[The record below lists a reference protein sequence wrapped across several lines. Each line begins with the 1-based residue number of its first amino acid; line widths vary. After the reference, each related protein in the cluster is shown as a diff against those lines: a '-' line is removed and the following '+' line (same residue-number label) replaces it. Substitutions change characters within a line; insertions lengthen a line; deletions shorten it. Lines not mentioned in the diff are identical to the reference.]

1 MEQAAAPAVRLAGVE
16 KVFPVKDGEPTV
28 ALTGIDLEVGQQEF
42 ISLIGPSGCGKSTLL
57 RAVGD
62 LIPVTEGT
70 VEVNGK
76 PAHQA
81 RLDREYGMV
90 FQAPVLFDWR
100 TVEAN
105 VRLPLEVTGYPKGKR
120 DALVAEKLEL
130 VELGGFAKHYP
141 HQLSGGMQQRVAIAR
156 ALALQ
161 PSLLLMDEPFGALDE
176 MTRERLNAEL
186 LDIWSETQTTVIFV
200 THSIPEAVFLSSRV
214 VVMSPRPGRI
224 AETIEID
231 LPYPRGDGTREEDR
245 YYELVTEVR
254 EAIRGRPD
262 ERRGPRRSRALGQ
275 LLRMTA
281 STSRARRSPLPSALG
296 AGLRQWAP
304 PLIVFIAVI
313 VAWEIWASGGGF
325 FNPIPTPSAIWSA
338 LFEEWALL
346 SSSAMAT
353 VIEALG
359 GLLIGTVAGLT
370 VGFLTSRWA
379 IARDVLLPL
388 AIGASTIPI
397 IAVAPILN
405 NWFGVLN
412 PLSKMSMAALLV
424 FFPIVINVTR
434 GLVEVGPAKLE
445 LMRSYAADDT
455 TVLRKLRVPHMLPFF
470 FTALKVG
477 TTLAFIGAIV
487 GEFFGGTSNVLGR
500 VVLQAI
506 SAGKFDV
513 AWAAILIGATVAILA
528 YVAVTLIERAVIP
541 WYWHIH
547 DTPE

>member
-1 MEQAAAPAVRLAGVE
+1 M
-16 KVFPVKDGEPTV
+16 
-28 ALTGIDLEVGQQEF
+28 ALTRIDLEVGQREF
-42 ISLIGPSGCGKSTLL
+42 VSLIGPSGCGKSTLL
-57 RAVGD
+57 RVVGD
-62 LIPVTEGT
+62 LITPSAGT

-76 PAHQA
+76 SAHQA

-105 VRLPLEVTGYPKGKR
+105 VRLPLEVTNTPKGER
-120 DALVAEKLEL
+120 DALVREKLEL
-130 VELGGFAKHYP
+130 VELGGFMSHYP

-176 MTRERLNAEL
+176 MTRERLNSEL
-186 LDIWSETQTTVIFV
+186 LDIWSETGTTVIFV

-214 VVMSPRPGRI
+214 IVMSPRPGRI
-224 AETIEID
+224 AETIDID
-231 LPYPRGDGTREEDR
+231 LPYPRDESTREEDR

-254 EAIRGRPD
+254 EALRGRPNSGARPGYPD
-262 ERRGPRRSRALGQ
+262 TCRRFV
-275 LLRMTA
+275 RMTA
-281 STSRARRSPLPSALG
+281 STGRASRSVLPPAVAEAVRRYLPALVVFV
-296 AGLRQWAP
+296 AGLVLWQ
-304 PLIVFIAVI
+304 IYYTS
-313 VAWEIWASGGGF
+313 EGF
-325 FNPIPTPSAIWSA
+325 FRPIPTPTEIGGAMVD
-338 LFEEWALL
+338 EWELL
-346 SSSAMAT
+346 SASAMAT
-353 VIEALG
+353 IIEALG
-359 GLLIGTVAGLT
+359 GLAIGTTAALI

-379 IARDVLLPL
+379 IARDILLPL

-412 PLSKMSMAALLV
+412 PLSKMMMAALLV
-424 FFPIVINVTR
+424 FFPVVINVTR

-445 LMRSYAADDT
+445 LMRSYAADET
-455 TVLRKLRVPHMLPFF
+455 TIMRKVRVPHMLPFF

-487 GEFFGGTSNVLGR
+487 GEFFGGTSQVLGR
-500 VVLQAI
+500 VVLQKI
-506 SAGKFDV
+506 SAGQFDV
-513 AWAAILIGATVAILA
+513 AWAAIIIGATAAIVS
-528 YVAVTLIERAVIP
+528 YIAVTLIERAVIP

-547 DTPE
+547 DEPE

>member
-1 MEQAAAPAVRLAGVE
+1 
-16 KVFPVKDGEPTV
+16 
-28 ALTGIDLEVGQQEF
+28 
-42 ISLIGPSGCGKSTLL
+42 
-57 RAVGD
+57 
-62 LIPVTEGT
+62 
-70 VEVNGK
+70 
-76 PAHQA
+76 
-81 RLDREYGMV
+81 
-90 FQAPVLFDWR
+90 
-100 TVEAN
+100 
-105 VRLPLEVTGYPKGKR
+105 
-120 DALVAEKLEL
+120 
-130 VELGGFAKHYP
+130 
-141 HQLSGGMQQRVAIAR
+141 
-156 ALALQ
+156 
-161 PSLLLMDEPFGALDE
+161 
-176 MTRERLNAEL
+176 
-186 LDIWSETQTTVIFV
+186 
-200 THSIPEAVFLSSRV
+200 
-214 VVMSPRPGRI
+214 
-224 AETIEID
+224 
-231 LPYPRGDGTREEDR
+231 
-245 YYELVTEVR
+245 
-254 EAIRGRPD
+254 
-262 ERRGPRRSRALGQ
+262 
-275 LLRMTA
+275 MTA
-281 STSRARRSPLPSALG
+281 STSRARRSPVPSALS
-296 AGLRQWAP
+296 AGLRHWAP

-325 FNPIPTPSAIWSA
+325 FNPIPAPTAIWNA

-506 SAGKFDV
+506 SGGKFDV
-513 AWAAILIGATVAILA
+513 AWAAILIGAVVAILA